1 MPLAAALDLIKSFL
15 LRRCL
20 DVRPHRCLPLLLP
33 SSWISSPF
41 SLSAHHAHPTFLD
54 RPPTFSQ
61 TLSPSTPRR
70 PARPSSPSETIYSD
84 PSRSLDLL
92 RPVRFPTQVE
102 NAHFVGVGASWI
114 SEVRKKGLENEEE
127 AGWWREIK
135 GGVRKSDLLQAKG
148 VR

>member
-1 MPLAAALDLIKSFL
+1 MSTASTA
-15 LRRCL
+15 
-20 DVRPHRCLPLLLP
+20 LLLDQLA
-33 SSWISSPF
+33 I
-41 SLSAHHAHPTFLD
+41 LS
-54 RPPTFSQ
+54 
-61 TLSPSTPRR
+61 LSPSCPPDLPRP
-70 PARPSSPSETIYSD
+70 PADLLPNALPFNTSTLSSTLIAFRDHLLHVLSAFLGSD